1 MDPLEKAKHSLES
14 HGFTVRNFSS
24 GTEAAA
30 YLEQELCGTTIGIG
44 GSATIEACGL
54 WERLQHSNTVYWH
67 WRQPPDDA
75 RRSAMNTQVYLTSVN
90 ALAQTGELVSID
102 GIGNRTSS
110 MLFGHQKIYY
120 LIGRN
125 KIVPTL
131 DDAIWRARNV
141 AAPRRAQQQ
150 GRRTPCAHAG
160 DRCYNCQ
167 SPERICRGMVIL
179 WEPMPDTQTTVLL
192 IDEALGL

>member
-1 MDPLEKAKHSLES
+1 MYPLEQAKQSLES
-14 HGFTVRNFSS
+14 HGFTVQKFSS
-24 GTEAAA
+24 RNEAAA
-30 YLEQELCGTTIGIG
+30 YLEQKLCGTTIGIG

-67 WRQPPDDA
+67 WHQPPDEA

-102 GIGNRTSS
+102 GIGNRVSS
-110 MLFGHQKIYY
+110 MLFGHQKLYY

-141 AAPRRAQQQ
+141 AAPRRGPA
-150 GRRTPCAHAG
+150 AG
-160 DRCYNCQ
+160 
-167 SPERICRGMVIL
+167 
-179 WEPMPDTQTTVLL
+179 
-192 IDEALGL
+192 A